1 MTSISNSVIGLRKK
15 NEFMMPTNWTYD
27 KGITNI
33 ERVIESKDSG
43 SNRKVSQTQATVS
56 QGRERLSILENEGG
70 YGGGSIRANGEKR
83 NGQNMMQAID
93 YGTSSKGV
101 GFFNGKNPTASES
114 GVDLARAAELSVRGT
129 RKEGAKTSVYNVN
142 KGESGVNK
150 HHFAPTEKRG
160 IKGAPSSSILGD
172 SEVLNVKTV
181 ATRTYTSSIGK
192 KNIHESSPF
201 KFNPNMINTKNI
213 NVSANSG
220 TKTLSKFELFRAKAG
235 QTGQLTN
242 RIRTSARA
250 RETFLPKY
258 ETEHVNIQLESK
270 LKAKDVIS
278 NVSDPRIHV
287 STDIEED
294 FKLKVVRPMVEE
306 KRTPSIIKDTS
317 TRVNEYEIKNQPLR
331 LSGYTVNAKASIPKF

>member
-27 KGITNI
+27 KGNTNI

-43 SNRKVSQTQATVS
+43 SNRKVSQTQDTVL
-56 QGRERLSILENEGG
+56 QGHERLRIIEKEGG
-70 YGGGSIRANGEKR
+70 YGGNLRANGENR
-83 NGQNMMQAID
+83 NGQNRMQTID

-129 RKEGAKTSVYNVN
+129 RTEGAKTSVYNVN
-142 KGESGVNK
+142 KGVSGVNK
-150 HHFAPTEKRG
+150 HHFAPNEARG
-160 IKGAPSSSILGD
+160 IKGAASSSLLGD
-172 SEVLNVKTV
+172 SEVLNVSTV
-181 ATRTYTSSIGK
+181 PTRTYTSSIGK
-192 KNIHESSPF
+192 KNLHESSPF

-220 TKTLSKFELFRAKAG
+220 TKTLSKFELFKSKAG

-258 ETEHVNIQLESK
+258 ETEHVNIKLESK

-287 STDIEED
+287 STAIEED

-331 LSGYTVNAKASIPKF
+331 LSGYTVNAKASIPQF